1 MRSAWIAVAIAAAA
15 GVTAGLVGRTE
26 DAMAGTKLIEA
37 GAEAPDF
44 RLNDHEGRGVRLSD
58 FRGKAW
64 VALAFFPKAMTG
76 G

>member
-1 MRSAWIAVAIAAAA
+1 MRGAWIGAAAVAAAA
-15 GVTAGLVGRTE
+15 GVFAAMGG
-26 DAMAGTKLIEA
+26 AMAGTKTIEV

-58 FRGKAW
+58 FKGKSW

>member
-1 MRSAWIAVAIAAAA
+1 MRTMAFTAALVAAAA
-15 GVTAGLVGRTE
+15 AACLAAAEGG
-26 DAMAGTKLIEA
+26 AMAGTGLVEV

-44 RLNDHEGRGVRLSD
+44 RLNDHEGRAVRLSE